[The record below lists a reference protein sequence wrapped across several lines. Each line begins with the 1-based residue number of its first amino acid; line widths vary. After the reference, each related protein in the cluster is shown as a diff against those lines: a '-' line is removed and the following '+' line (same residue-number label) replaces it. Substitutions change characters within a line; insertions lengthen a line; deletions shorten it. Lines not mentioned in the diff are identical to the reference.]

1 MLCKVERQR
10 FERQRRTRRTASR
23 PSRNQPLSPALS
35 PRAHQLQVRARDKEK
50 DRQQV
55 LTQVEEAM
63 ANIAMPYSAAVLPLS
78 IHAVETE
85 ECLSRRLYFVCK
97 RATDIFL
104 AALLLPLLVPLMLM
118 VALLIKAD
126 SPGPVI
132 FVQKRI
138 GVKRRIKGGRM
149 TWELYTFSFYK
160 FRSMVNESDPTPH
173 QVYFENFRLGSVKGD
188 QWTVFKLT
196 NDSRLTRV
204 GEILRRTSLDE
215 LPQLVNVLKGEMSL
229 VGPRPALPYEVALYD
244 EAHFERF
251 RAMPGITGWW
261 QATARSRV
269 GFEEMIQMD
278 IDYARRASFW
288 FDLEILLLTIP
299 AVLSCRGAE

>member
-1 MLCKVERQR
+1 
-10 FERQRRTRRTASR
+10 
-23 PSRNQPLSPALS
+23 
-35 PRAHQLQVRARDKEK
+35 
-50 DRQQV
+50 
-55 LTQVEEAM
+55 M
-63 ANIAMPYSAAVLPLS
+63 AQIAIPYSAVISPLR

-85 ECLSRRLYFVCK
+85 ECLTRRLYYVCK
-97 RATDIFL
+97 RAMDVVL
-104 AALLLPLLVPLMLM
+104 AALLLPLLFPLMLSI
-118 VALLIKAD
+118 ALLIKAD
-126 SPGPVI
+126 SQGPVL

-138 GVKRRIKGGRM
+138 GVKRRIKGGR
-149 TWELYTFSFYK
+149 TIWELYAFSFYK
-160 FRSMVNESDPTPH
+160 FRSMVNGADPTPH
-173 QVYFENFRLGSVKGD
+173 QVYFEKFRLGCVNGD
-188 QWTVFKLT
+188 QWKPFKLT

-204 GEILRRTSLDE
+204 GAILRRTSLDE
-215 LPQLVNVLKGEMSL
+215 LPQLINVLKGDMSL

-251 RAMPGITGWW
+251 RARPGITGWW

-278 IDYARRASFW
+278 IDYARRAGFL